1 MPPWAF
7 LALVGLCGLLIGGV
21 GIPLARAIASRIMHG
36 PVPRAGA
43 GGDDPRV
50 DDLTDAMRALQAQM
64 DELQGRLDFTERVI
78 AQQKARDALPGA
90 R

>member
-21 GIPLARAIASRIMHG
+21 GIPIARAIASRIMHG

-43 GGDDPRV
+43 GGEDPRV
-50 DDLTDAMRALQAQM
+50 DDLTDDVRALQAHV
-64 DELQGRLDFTERVI
+64 DELQGRLDFAERVI
-78 AQQKARDALPGA
+78 AQSRAKDALPGA

>member
-1 MPPWAF
+1 MFEAI
-7 LALVGLCGLLIGGV
+7 AATVAMGLVIGGI
-21 GIPLARAIASRIMHG
+21 GIPIARAIASRIMHG

-43 GGDDPRV
+43 GGEDPRV
-50 DDLTDAMRALQAQM
+50 DDLADDVRALQAQL
-64 DELQGRLDFTERVI
+64 DEMQGRLDFAERVI